1 LATKR
6 RETGLRRIVLL
17 LSSVGLL
24 LTLTGPALANQ
35 PADHFTED
43 VTGDTFQCDTAV
55 YTVTS
60 GTISTVVHEGAAAS
74 GNLNFTVTITPRKV
88 VAVDEAGNQYSIVG
102 AVWFGGTINANTGG
116 EQFTATQKLQI
127 VSKGGG
133 TVDSVN
139 LTFHVTAQPNNI
151 VVKDFDFGTCAPPE

>member
-1 LATKR
+1 
-6 RETGLRRIVLL
+6 LRRIFLL

-24 LTLTGPALANQ
+24 LALTVPALASQ
-35 PADHFTED
+35 PATHSTED

-60 GTISTVVHEGAAAS
+60 GTVSIVTHEGSSAS
-74 GNLNFTVTITPRKV
+74 GNMNFTVTITPRKV

-102 AVWFGGTINANTGG
+102 AIWFGGTFNANTGG
-116 EQFTATQKLQI
+116 EQFTDTDKLQI
-127 VSKGGG
+127 VSSGGG

-139 LTFHVTAQPNNI
+139 VTFHVTAQPNNI
-151 VVKDFDFGTCAPPE
+151 VVKDFDFGTCAEPE

>member
-1 LATKR
+1 
-6 RETGLRRIVLL
+6 LRRIVLF

-24 LTLTGPALANQ
+24 LALTGSALANQ
-35 PADHFTED
+35 PAVRSVED

-60 GTISTVVHEGAAAS
+60 GTISIVVHEGATAS
-74 GNLNFTVTITPRKV
+74 GNQNFTVTITPRKV
-88 VAVDEAGNQYSIVG
+88 MAVDEAGNKYSIVG
-102 AVWFGGTINANTGG
+102 AIWFGGTINANTGG
-116 EQFTATQKLQI
+116 EQFTDTEKFQI

>member
-1 LATKR
+1 M
-6 RETGLRRIVLL
+6 RRIVLL
-17 LSSVGLL
+17 SSIVGLL
-24 LTLTGPALANQ
+24 LALTGPALAG
-35 PADHFTED
+35 PATHSTED
-43 VTGDTFQCDTAV
+43 VTGDVFVCDTAV

-60 GTISTVVHEGAAAS
+60 GTISIVVHEGASAS
-74 GNLNFTVTITPRKV
+74 GNQNFTVTITPRKV
-88 VAVDEAGNQYSIVG
+88 KAVDEAGNEFSIVG
-102 AVWFGGTINANTGG
+102 AIWFGGTINANTGG
-116 EQFTATQKLQI
+116 EQFTDTEKLQI

>member
-1 LATKR
+1 
-6 RETGLRRIVLL
+6 LRRIVGL
-17 LSSVGLL
+17 LSSAGLL
-24 LTLTGPALANQ
+24 LALTGSALASQ
-35 PADHFTED
+35 PAVHFTED

-60 GTISTVVHEGAAAS
+60 GTIRTVIHEGASAS
-74 GNLNFTVTITPRKV
+74 GNENFTATITPRNV

-116 EQFTATQKLQI
+116 EQFTSTEKLQI

-139 LTFHVTAQPNNI
+139 LTFHVTAQRNNF
-151 VVKDFDFGTCAPPE
+151 VVKDFDFGTCAAPE

>member
-1 LATKR
+1 M
-6 RETGLRRIVLL
+6 RRIVVL
-17 LSSVGLL
+17 LSSIGLL
-24 LTLTGPALANQ
+24 ALAGPALASQ
-35 PADHFTED
+35 PAVHFTED

-60 GTISTVVHEGAAAS
+60 GTIRTVVHEGASAS
-74 GNLNFTVTITPRKV
+74 GNTNFTATITPRKV

-102 AVWFGGTINANTGG
+102 AVWFGGTINASTGG
-116 EQFTATQKLQI
+116 EQFTSTQKLQI
-127 VSKGGG
+127 VSEGGG

-151 VVKDFDFGTCAPPE
+151 VVKDFDFGTCAAPE

>member
-1 LATKR
+1 M
-6 RETGLRRIVLL
+6 RRIVLL
-17 LSSVGLL
+17 LSSAAVLL
-24 LTLTGPALANQ
+24 ALSGPALAG
-35 PADHFTED
+35 PATHSTED
-43 VTGDTFQCDTAV
+43 VTGDVFQCDTAV

-60 GTISTVVHEGAAAS
+60 GTISIVVHEGASAS
-74 GNLNFTVTITPRKV
+74 GNQNFTVTITPRKV
-88 VAVDEAGNQYSIVG
+88 KAVDEAGNEYSIVG
-102 AVWFGGTINANTGG
+102 AIWFGGTINANTGG
-116 EQFTATQKLQI
+116 EVFTDTEKFQI

>member
-1 LATKR
+1 
-6 RETGLRRIVLL
+6 LRRIVLL
-17 LSSVGLL
+17 LSSAGLL
-24 LTLTGPALANQ
+24 LALTGSALASQ
-35 PADHFTED
+35 PAMRFTED

-60 GTISTVVHEGAAAS
+60 GTVSIVIHEGASAS
-74 GNLNFTVTITPRKV
+74 GNTNFTATITPRKV
-88 VAVDEAGNQYSIVG
+88 MAVDEAGNQYSIVG
-102 AVWFGGTINANTGG
+102 AIWFGGTVNANTGG
-116 EQFTATQKLQI
+116 EQFTDTEKFQI

-151 VVKDFDFGTCAPPE
+151 VVKDFDFGTCAAPE

>member
-1 LATKR
+1 M
-6 RETGLRRIVLL
+6 RRIFLL

-24 LTLTGPALANQ
+24 LAFTGPALANQ
-35 PADHFTED
+35 PAEHSTED

-60 GTISTVVHEGAAAS
+60 GTISIVIHEGASAS
-74 GNLNFTVTITPRKV
+74 GNMNFTVTITPRNV

-102 AVWFGGTINANTGG
+102 AVWFGGTLNANTEG
-116 EQFTATQKLQI
+116 EQVTATQKLQI
-127 VSKGGG
+127 VSEGGG

-139 LTFHVTAQPNNI
+139 VTFHITAQPNNI
-151 VVKDFDFGTCAPPE
+151 VVKDFDFGTCAVPEG